1 MAGTTPALRLHKRR
15 SSALPLTTV
24 YALIQII
31 PAPVLFME
39 CVSVLFLYG
48 GYTLK

>member
-31 PAPVLFME
+31 PAPVLFMDS
-39 CVSVLFLYG
+39 VSQYCFYMEVIH
-48 GYTLK
+48 